1 MAGGYKKIH
10 DWIQED
16 PDRAKEVK
24 RLAGRKSGESR
35 RKKKA
40 MKDYLANLLTLKTE
54 SGDLYTDITLS
65 LIDEALGGNVKAYEA
80 IRSTLGQDSPQQI
93 EMATNTITINIT
105 GDEDEQD

>member
-54 SGDLYTDITLS
+54 SGDLYTDITIA
-65 LIDEALGGNVKAYEA
+65 LIDKALEGDTKAYHE
-80 IRSTLGQDSPQQI
+80 IRDTLGQAVEQVELTS
-93 EMATNTITINIT
+93 NTITVNIT
-105 GDEDEQD
+105 GDEDEQE